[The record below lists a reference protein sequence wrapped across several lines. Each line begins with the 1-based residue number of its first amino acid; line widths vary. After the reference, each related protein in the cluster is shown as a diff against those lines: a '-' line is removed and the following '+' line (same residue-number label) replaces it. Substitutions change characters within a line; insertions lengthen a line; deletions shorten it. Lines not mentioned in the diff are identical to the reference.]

1 MAEKRETEAQ
11 LRIRLLQE
19 QFEADLQMMQGFLRG
34 EGSPF
39 EMAKLTGEQKLALYE
54 TVPGRARLEQDAL
67 IWDGPD
73 GPQKLADEM
82 VRVRAQQVK
91 KLVREG
97 PQWPI

>member
-1 MAEKRETEAQ
+1 MAETEAQ

-19 QFEADLQMMQGFLRG
+19 QFEADLERFQDYLRSD
-34 EGSPF
+34 GSPF
-39 EMAKLTGEQKLALYE
+39 ELAKLTGAQKLALYE
-54 TVPGRARLEQDAL
+54 TPVGRAKLDQDAL

-82 VRVRAQQVK
+82 VRARAHQVK
-91 KLVREG
+91 TLVEEG